1 MTKQL
6 HRITL
11 AVAALLMT
19 FVGSAVATPEVVITP
34 EQLTEDNLVAINR
47 TTAVFKFTVVA
58 TDLPSAAP
66 IYLTGG
72 DDAFSLSH
80 DVIPAGTSTTEIILS
95 VTPATMGTH
104 KGGITFDFDAIN
116 PELNQGYT
124 FTTKAYDPDH
134 LPVVT
139 LSQTEVTLE
148 AKVGERT
155 ETTVTLMPDHCFD
168 YINVK
173 SGEAVG
179 TGIIIGSTLYLPNI
193 AEQNVRLTFQPKTAG
208 TVTQTF
214 TFTTTL
220 GSPVVLTVTGK
231 ATGEQEPEEKEGD
244 EFLLDTSAPTTR
256 YEQDFENVERNKT
269 LSVSGWTNVAEN
281 GTRAW
286 WGYVTEGNDAFKAA
300 KATLYDSKISEG
312 SGTPASMLLVSP
324 ALDYRN
330 AKNRV
335 LAFRLMG
342 QFLHEGQAETLDVC
356 LIEMVDGQP
365 AVYPMG
371 GFDVPA
377 KEDESGTWI
386 PYTVDMSLIPDMPD
400 VFFIG
405 FRLSAERSSGS
416 TATYYIDDF
425 SWGVAESSGI
435 TSAVTSGTSDTAVY
449 SLQGIRVAD
458 NASQET
464 LRTLASGVY
473 IVGGKKVVVR

>member
-19 FVGSAVATPEVVITP
+19 FVGSAVATPNVVITP

-47 TTAVFKFTVVA
+47 TTAVFKFTVDA
-58 TDLPSAAP
+58 PDLPSDAP

-72 DDAFSLSH
+72 DAAFTLSH
-80 DVIPAGTSTTEIILS
+80 YIIPAGTSTTEIILS
-95 VTPATMGTH
+95 VTPTTMGTH

-148 AKVGERT
+148 AKVGERA
-155 ETTVTLMPDHCFD
+155 ETTVKLMPDHCFD

-173 SGEAVG
+173 AGEAVG
-179 TGIIIGSTLYLPNI
+179 TGIIIGSTLYLPNVD
-193 AEQNVRLTFQPKTAG
+193 EQNVRLTFQPKKAG

-220 GSPVVLTVTGK
+220 GEPVVLTVTGK
-231 ATGEQEPEEKEGD
+231 ATGEEETEEKEGD
-244 EFLLDTSAPTTR
+244 EFKLDTSAPTTL
-256 YEQDFENVERNKT
+256 YEQDFETAERNKT

-286 WGYVTEGNDAFKAA
+286 WGYVTEGDDAFKAA
-300 KATLYDSKISEG
+300 KATLYDSKISEAD
-312 SGTPASMLLVSP
+312 GTPASMLLVSP

-365 AVYPMG
+365 AVYPMD
-371 GFDVPA
+371 GFGIPA

-386 PYTVDMSLIPDMPD
+386 PYVVDMSLVPDMPD

-405 FRLSAERSSGS
+405 FRLAAERSSAS

-425 SWGVAESSGI
+425 SWGVAETPDGISSV
-435 TSAVTSGTSDTAVY
+435 TTDTSGAAVY
-449 SLQGIRVAD
+449 SLQGVRVAD

-464 LRTLASGVY
+464 LRTLAPGIY